1 MWPTRDCAGRR
12 KVVYTDYTNAVIY
25 VCLSIDDEKECPRDR
40 VHVEIVSRDQVI
52 PEDVLSELYTYVAK
66 ACVPVSSLV
75 DAVPGKDC
83 RWNTGTYTQSTCAF
97 TQRMAE
103 EVNISAYR
111 TSWELH
117 FGLGLTPSSKHKI
130 LIKRKTSRLNEHTE
144 D

>member
-1 MWPTRDCAGRR
+1 M
-12 KVVYTDYTNAVIY
+12 VYTDYTNAVIY

-83 RWNTGTYTQSTCAF
+83 R
-97 TQRMAE
+97 
-103 EVNISAYR
+103 
-111 TSWELH
+111 
-117 FGLGLTPSSKHKI
+117 
-130 LIKRKTSRLNEHTE
+130 
-144 D
+144 